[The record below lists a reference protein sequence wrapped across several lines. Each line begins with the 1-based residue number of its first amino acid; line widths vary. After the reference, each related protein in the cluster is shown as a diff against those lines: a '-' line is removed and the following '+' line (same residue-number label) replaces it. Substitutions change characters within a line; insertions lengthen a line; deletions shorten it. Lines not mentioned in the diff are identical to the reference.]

1 VLSDFCAHRKGVNH
15 LEPVYVL
22 ERKDSAGSTYYHC
35 HGPFRGKNLVVKQ
48 TTLEYARR
56 FPTKAAAVTFSGEL
70 PGWLQ
75 GRFTVKEL
83 SGWEQL
89 MNCVS
94 PIQAEQ
100 ALSMEDGPLGL
111 MFCFD

>member
-1 VLSDFCAHRKGVNH
+1 MD
-15 LEPVYVL
+15 PIYVL
-22 ERKDSAGSTYYHC
+22 ERRDAVGSSTYYHC
-35 HGPFRGKNLVVKQ
+35 HGPFHGKNLVVKQ
-48 TTLEYARR
+48 TTLKYARR
-56 FPTKAAAVTFSGEL
+56 FPTKEAAMAFKDGL

-94 PIQAEQ
+94 PIQVEQ
-100 ALSMEDGPLGL
+100 ALSMEGGPLGL

>member
-1 VLSDFCAHRKGVNH
+1 M
-15 LEPVYVL
+15 EPVYVL

-56 FPTKAAAVTFSGEL
+56 FPTKAAAVAFCGEL